1 MPLQL
6 FHNARCS
13 KSRETLALLQARG
26 IEPEIVDYLN
36 QPLSVQLLRELQSA
50 LGCKVIDMMR
60 TKERLFGE
68 LKLADADDDA
78 LIRAIVEHPI
88 LLERP
93 IVVRAGR
100 AVIGR
105 PPENALELL

>member
-1 MPLQL
+1 MSFQL

-13 KSRETLALLQARG
+13 KSRETLALLQAQG
-26 IEPEIVDYLN
+26 IEPEIVDYLD
-36 QPLSVQLLRELQSA
+36 QPLSIQLLRDLQSA

-60 TKERLFGE
+60 TKETVFTE
-68 LKLADADDDA
+68 LELADADDDA

>member
-1 MPLQL
+1 
-6 FHNARCS
+6 
-13 KSRETLALLQARG
+13 
-26 IEPEIVDYLN
+26 
-36 QPLSVQLLRELQSA
+36 
-50 LGCKVIDMMR
+50 CKVIDMMR
-60 TKERLFGE
+60 TKETVFSE
-68 LKLADADDDA
+68 LELADADDDT
-78 LIRAIVEHPI
+78 LIQAIVEHPI